1 MIDDILFAFQWN
13 DPLTYFG
20 EMSSIVLFSSIIIM
34 LGFLFSGIFIYLYY
48 KKFYG
53 VTEAPIGWKVFF
65 IGLIFSSL
73 YQLLKIPYT
82 YQWIMGKVFLMLFL
96 IFQVIAIG
104 ILVYGL
110 YLISKEIEI
119 K

>member
-1 MIDDILFAFQWN
+1 MVEDILFGFQWN

-20 EMSSIVLFSSIIIM
+20 EISELVLASSLLLVF
-34 LGFLFSGIFIYLYY
+34 GFLFAALFIYLYY

-53 VTEAPIGWKVFF
+53 ITEAPRGWRIFF
-65 IGLIFSSL
+65 IGLLLSSL
-73 YQLLKIPYT
+73 YQIFKIPYT
-82 YQWIMGKVFLMLFL
+82 YQWITGQVFVGVFLV
-96 IFQVIAIG
+96 FQVIAIG
-104 ILVYGL
+104 VLVYGL